1 MNNTILKVSKKV
13 NLSPLRYPGGKRKL
27 VPLIADIFARHG
39 QPIQLL
45 VEPFAGGA
53 STSISFLESGLAKEI
68 ALSDRD
74 QLVATFWKVVFSPE
88 AEALA
93 DLVATCNVSLRTW
106 KTLKEDAPD
115 DDIGIAFKCLFMNR
129 TNFSGILHEN
139 AGPIGGIAQSGTYKL
154 DCRFNR
160 ESLASRILE
169 LSSLKH
175 RVRFIRCQSYK
186 KTISDVKRMNVSKGC
201 ADGLFWYLDPPFF
214 EKANYLYRVA
224 FSEGDHVELKNILM
238 DDAIPGQWLLSY
250 DDVKAARKF
259 YSKHKG
265 FSRVNL
271 SYNAR
276 IDSFERLTKSE
287 IVVSNIIENLRK
299 NRVPGI
305 PAMGKLIPL
314 QGFSV
319 RAGKTSVSK
328 AINYI

>member
-1 MNNTILKVSKKV
+1 MNNTILKISKKV

-27 VPLIADIFARHG
+27 APLIADIFARHG
-39 QPIQLL
+39 EPIQLL

-53 STSISFLESGLAKEI
+53 STSISFLESNLAQEI

-106 KTLKEDAPD
+106 KALKEEVPG

-139 AGPIGGIAQSGTYKL
+139 AGPIGGIAQSGSYKL
-154 DCRFNR
+154 DCRFNQ
-160 ESLASRILE
+160 ESLAIRILE
-169 LSSLKH
+169 LSRLRN
-175 RVRFIRCQSYK
+175 RVRFVRCQSYK
-186 KTISDVKRMNVSKGC
+186 KTISDVKRMNISKGY
-201 ADGLFWYLDPPFF
+201 AEKLFWYLDPPFF
-214 EKANYLYRVA
+214 EKANYLYRVS
-224 FSEGDHVELKNILM
+224 FSEIDHVELKNILIH
-238 DDAIPGQWLLSY
+238 DSIPGQWLLSY
-250 DDVKAARKF
+250 DDVKAARSF
-259 YSKHKG
+259 YSNHKG

-276 IDSFERLTKSE
+276 IDSFERLRKSE
-287 IVVSNIIENLRK
+287 IIVSNIIEKLRI

-305 PAMGKLIPL
+305 PAMGKIIPL
-314 QGFSV
+314 HGFSA
-319 RAGKTSVSK
+319 RTEKMTESK
-328 AINYI
+328 VINYI